1 MFAPVSAERAASPAG
16 TRALGGMAELMY
28 SHDAFIIDQW
38 GVLHDGHAPYARA
51 IDCLQRIRKAGK
63 AVVMLSNSGKRGE
76 DNARLVAKMG
86 FARDLFDAVVC
97 AGDDARDAVLHDPD
111 PFYRTLGPRCMLM
124 TRPEDG
130 HLADELDRQQVD
142 DVEQADFLL
151 VLSMNAPVQSLA
163 LWEPT
168 LVRAAARGLPMVC
181 GNPDLARVSASGE
194 LFEAP
199 GLLARRYAELGGA
212 VRLHGKPSLRIY
224 QTCLRA
230 LPYAHHRIACVGDS
244 LLHDVVGAAGA
255 GLPSVFVA
263 SGVHQEELG
272 VAFGHTPDPTAC
284 ERLYARFDARPD
296 YLVPVFRW

>member
-1 MFAPVSAERAASPAG
+1 MFAPVSAEPAASPAS
-16 TRALGGMAELMY
+16 TRALAGMAELMAG
-28 SHDAFIIDQW
+28 HDAFIIDQW
-38 GVLHDGHAPYARA
+38 GVLHDGHAPYPGA
-51 IDCLQRIRKAGK
+51 IDCLRRIRAAGK

-76 DNARLVAKMG
+76 DNARLVAQMG

-111 PFYRTLGPRCMLM
+111 PFYRTLGPRCLLIA
-124 TRPEDG
+124 RPEDRN
-130 HLADELDRQQVD
+130 LADELGRQLVG

-163 LWEPT
+163 LWELT
-168 LVRAAARGLPMVC
+168 LARAAARGLPMVC

-199 GLLARRYAELGGA
+199 GLLARRYAALGGA
-212 VRLHGKPSLRIY
+212 VRLHGKPSPRIY
-224 QTCLRA
+224 KTCLRA
-230 LPYAHHRIACVGDS
+230 LPYPHHRIACVGDS

-263 SGVHQEELG
+263 SGVHREELRI
-272 VAFGHTPDPTAC
+272 AFGRTPDPAAC
-284 ERLYARFDARPD
+284 ERLYAQFGARPD
-296 YLVPVFRW
+296 YLVPTFRW